1 MGSFVFFA
9 KENVTKASTFVGF
22 ATFVSLVLG
31 LDYVWNT
38 YFAIERGRE
47 PLVWALTFST
57 ACFAF
62 FGILN
67 YCWFAQS
74 LLQDEIDRIT
84 AVKARLEGQILSKRL
99 SSRKGK
105 PK

>member
-1 MGSFVFFA
+1 MESYSLYI

-22 ATFVSLVLG
+22 ATFVGLVVG
-31 LDYVWNT
+31 LDYVWTT
-38 YFAIERGRE
+38 YFAVERGRD

-62 FGILN
+62 FGLLN

-84 AVKARLEGQILSKRL
+84 AVKARLEGQVLSKRL

-105 PK
+105 QK